1 MFSLVFVSNRK
12 CEHCFTSFSNND
24 GGSSSSSSS
33 SHKQICLS
41 FRYVHA
47 AVSRFDENYHFTI
60 MNEPAIVDFHLKD

>member
-12 CEHCFTSFSNND
+12 CEHCLTSFSNND

-33 SHKQICLS
+33 HKQIYLS

-47 AVSRFDENYHFTI
+47 AVSRFDESI
-60 MNEPAIVDFHLKD
+60 ILL